1 MKEEGSCQVQPER
14 THVTRIINCAHRG
27 ASAHAPE
34 NTLSALELALK
45 MGATMAEVDLQQTG
59 DDQLVLFH
67 DDNLERTSDGNGP
80 LWKQSLAELKRL
92 DVGGWFGAQY
102 LGETMPTL
110 EELIAAVA
118 GRLVLNLELKLH
130 GHERQLDTLV
140 ASRLSA
146 LPTGA
151 DFFVTSF
158 DHDLVDRVRGLLP
171 GLPGGYIVGRGGWHD
186 GLLLRQGG
194 VLSLERTLATA
205 DRVEKIHEAG
215 KQVHVWT
222 VNEDEEMRR
231 LQNLGVDALITNFPD
246 RVAAWS
252 GMD

>member
-1 MKEEGSCQVQPER
+1 MNR
-14 THVTRIINCAHRG
+14 TLNCAHRG

-45 MGATMAEVDLQQTG
+45 MGATMAEVDLQQTS

-67 DDNLERTSDGNGP
+67 DDNLERTSNGSGP
-80 LWKQSLAELKRL
+80 LWKQSLAQLKRL
-92 DVGGWFGAQY
+92 DVGGWFSDAY

-118 GRLVLNLELKLH
+118 GRLTLNLELKLH
-130 GHERQLDTLV
+130 GHERQLAPLV

-146 LPTGA
+146 LPTGTE
-151 DFFVTSF
+151 FLVTSF

-186 GLLLRQGG
+186 GLLARQGRI
-194 VLSLERTLATA
+194 LSLEHTLVTA
-205 DRVEKIHEAG
+205 DRVMEIQNAG

-222 VNEDEEMRR
+222 VNEAEEIRR
-231 LQNLGVDALITNFPD
+231 LQDLGVDALITNFPD
-246 RVAAWS
+246 RVAASS